1 MAFLCLSL
9 RFCVLLFTEGMPQ
22 PGLTPLWLH
31 WHEAERATLCRSPHS
46 QHEAL
51 QHQFHRG
58 FWQPQAGLVFCTS
71 FSAGPRDVHVQSIH
85 KGVILTFLI
94 LEDKGDIRGPS
105 VKPARIVMLSQGIW
119 LAMHASIAA
128 HSFGA
133 MSSVFFLRVF
143 VFDIVILLDASLKQV
158 RCEWLQN
165 TNLAAT
171 SCTARCVSED
181 DFLIW
186 E

>member
-158 RCEWLQN
+158 RCE
-165 TNLAAT
+165 
-171 SCTARCVSED
+171 
-181 DFLIW
+181 
-186 E
+186 